1 MDSMDLRALRDRF
14 GLFGAF
20 TAVWIIIF
28 VVVVMLL
35 GEIEK
40 NESEY
45 IKHINNEMLDEAVI
59 HFDNMIIT
67 RNWNASHGGV
77 YVKEHDG
84 IKPNKY
90 LKDNVMH
97 SDENETYI
105 KINPAWMTRQI
116 SELANKT
123 SKSYYKITSLRP
135 INPIN
140 KADEFEKEALE
151 YFEKNRDEPYY
162 MRFIKLD
169 DGIKKLNFMGS
180 LKVTK
185 NCLKCHAEQGYK
197 IGDIRGGIRVVLPL
211 NNYNSRMKIIKE
223 RSFHNRVIVMI
234 FGLIVGFLMSIYLR
248 VIFYHQKD
256 IERLNEELE
265 DKVLQRTQEL
275 QEINATLEQRVADE
289 VEKNRKKDE
298 MMLAQS
304 RYLAMGEI
312 IEMISHQWRQP
323 ISVIGAITSHMSI
336 NIELELDT
344 RENMK
349 AELDKLSYQIHE
361 LSKII
366 SDFSDLFEA
375 DSQKVLLKPSAIIE
389 EILNVMHSSLKHH
402 EIEVETSYENKSELM
417 LMSRDLFQ
425 VYWNV
430 INNAK
435 EILVERNI
443 ENPKIKIEIHESEKE
458 VVTNI
463 SDNGGGIDE
472 EYFDKIFEP
481 YFSTK
486 ENLNGKGLGLYVAKT
501 LLEKKMNGSIVAKNN
516 DSGAIF
522 TIVIQ
527 KQATQNS

>member
-14 GLFGAF
+14 GLFGALI
-20 TAVWIIIF
+20 AVWIIVI
-28 VVVVMLL
+28 VVVLFL
-35 GEIEK
+35 YDEIEK
-40 NESEY
+40 NKQELQ
-45 IKHINNEMLDEAVI
+45 KHFRQDLLKEAVI
-59 HFDNMIIT
+59 YFDNMITT
-67 RNWNASHGGV
+67 RKWNASYGGV
-77 YVKEHDG
+77 YVKEHEG
-84 IKPNKY
+84 IKPNIY
-90 LKDNVMH
+90 LRNNLMH
-97 SDENETYI
+97 SDKNETFI

-116 SELANKT
+116 SELSNKT
-123 SKSYYKITSLRP
+123 SKYYYKMVSLKP

-140 KADEFEKEALE
+140 KADDFEQEALKFLQE
-151 YFEKNRDEPYY
+151 HKGEPYY
-162 MRFIKLD
+162 TKFINSA
-169 DGIKKLNFMGS
+169 DGVKKFNFVGS
-180 LKVTK
+180 LKVK
-185 NCLKCHAEQGYK
+185 KECMQCHAEQGYK
-197 IGDIRGGIRVVLPL
+197 VGDIRGGIRVVIPL
-211 NNYNSRMKIIKE
+211 DDYNHKMQSIQEQSSNNKLIL
-223 RSFHNRVIVMI
+223 VV
-234 FGLIVGFLMSIYLR
+234 FGFIVGFLISIYLR

-275 QEINATLEQRVADE
+275 QEINATLEQRVAQE

-298 MMLAQS
+298 AMLAQS

-323 ISVIGAITSHMSI
+323 ISVIGAIASHMSI

-366 SDFSDLFEA
+366 NDFSDLFEA
-375 DSQKVLLKPSAIIE
+375 DSQKVLLKPSTIVE
-389 EILNVMHSSLKHH
+389 EILNVMHSSLKHY

-435 EILVERNI
+435 EILVERTI
-443 ENPKIKIEIHESEKE
+443 QNPKIKIEIHENEKE

-463 SDNGGGIDE
+463 SDNGSGIDE
-472 EYFDKIFEP
+472 EYLDKIFEP

-486 ENLNGKGLGLYVAKT
+486 DNLNGKGLGLYIAKT

-516 DSGAIF
+516 DSGALF

-527 KQATQNS
+527 KQAT